1 MIGSHHSVRFIQTR
15 KEARKIT
22 YEEFADVKWAC
33 HQWLM
38 KNSPEYCREQIELPA
53 RKKMKRWN
61 DCPNCL
67 TDKGNDLL
75 SK

>member
-1 MIGSHHSVRFIQTR
+1 
-15 KEARKIT
+15 
-22 YEEFADVKWAC
+22 
-33 HQWLM
+33 M